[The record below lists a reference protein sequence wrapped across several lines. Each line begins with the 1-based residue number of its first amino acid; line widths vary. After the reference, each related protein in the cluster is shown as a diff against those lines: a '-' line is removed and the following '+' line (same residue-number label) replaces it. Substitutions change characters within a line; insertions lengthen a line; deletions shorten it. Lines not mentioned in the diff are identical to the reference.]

1 MKLYCIIALSL
12 LLRPETATAQQEES
26 ITLSLQQAIE
36 IAQEN
41 SPEAQAARHTY
52 RAAYWNYRFFRANYL
67 PSVTLTSSPTL
78 NREINKITQPD
89 GTNQFIQQDQLST
102 DLSLKINQNIWFTG
116 GSLFVKS
123 TTQRIDEFE
132 DNHTAYNTQPIVI
145 GYEQQL
151 FGYNSLKWDHRI
163 EPLRYREARKAY
175 AEALELV
182 ASETSTLF
190 FNLATAQTNL
200 DIAAYNYASADT
212 LYRYAEGRY
221 NIGTITENEMLQLE
235 INKLTEETNMMN
247 ARIEVE
253 DQMQTLRSFLGINRE
268 INLRVIP
275 EDSIPQLE
283 IPLQKALQLAFKN
296 SPDPDTYKRK
306 QLESRSALASA
317 KANAGLK
324 ADLYVQFGLSQTGNK
339 FADSYRNP
347 MNQQYASIGISLPI
361 LDWGRGKGRV
371 RVARS
376 NVDLVDTIAEVKNDK
391 FMEYVD
397 VEGLVQPILTIK
409 VNTREAGSVDRIV
422 GEEGNMMK
430 QGDTLLILTN
440 PDLIRSIEDQRD
452 EWEKQRITYKE
463 KEIEMEQKSLT
474 LKQQTLQAQYEM
486 ERLRKSFGLDKE
498 EFKMGI
504 KSKAELQVSED
515 EYKYKLKNTALQME
529 SLKHDSSVT
538 LIRKEL
544 LKNDLERESKK
555 LKRAEERLEDL
566 IIKAPIG
573 GQLSFVKV
581 TPGQQVAS
589 GESIAEIKVLDQ
601 YKIHTS
607 LSEYYIDRITTGLPA
622 TVNYQGKRY
631 PLRITKVVPE
641 VKDRM
646 FDVDLVFTGEMPE
659 NVRVG
664 KSFRVQI
671 ELGQPEQAIVIPRGN
686 FYQSTG
692 GQWIYKIN
700 PSKTKAV
707 KVPLNIGRQNPL
719 QYEITEGLQPGEFVI
734 ITGYDTFGDAEE
746 LILK

>member
-1 MKLYCIIALSL
+1 MKLYCITALSL
-12 LLRPETATAQQEES
+12 LLRPETAAAQQEELM
-26 ITLSLQQAIE
+26 TLSLQQAIE

-78 NREINKITQPD
+78 NREL
-89 GTNQFIQQDQLST
+89 LST

-132 DNHTAYNTQPIVI
+132 DNHTAYNTQPVVI

-151 FGYNSLKWDHRI
+151 FGYNSLKWDRRI
-163 EPLRYREARKAY
+163 EPLRYRD

-200 DIAAYNYASADT
+200 DIATYNYASADT

-268 INLRVIP
+268 INLRVVP
-275 EDSIPQLE
+275 EDSIPQFE
-283 IPLQKALQLAFKN
+283 ISLQKALQLAFKN

-376 NVDLVDTIAEVKNDK
+376 NVDLVDTQAEQ
-391 FMEYVD
+391 
-397 VEGLVQPILTIK
+397 G
-409 VNTREAGSVDRIV
+409 
-422 GEEGNMMK
+422 MK
-430 QGDTLLILTN
+430 DFELNVCKMVRQFN
-440 PDLIRSIEDQRD
+440 
-452 EWEKQRITYKE
+452 
-463 KEIEMEQKSLT
+463 
-474 LKQQTLQAQYEM
+474 LQAYRVAVAAKTDKTADRRHDVAR
-486 ERLRKSFGLDKE
+486 RLYILGKSTILDLNAAITEKDTARRNY
-498 EFKMGI
+498 I
-504 KSKAELQVSED
+504 
-515 EYKYKLKNTALQME
+515 TALKTYW
-529 SLKHDSSVT
+529 SL
-538 LIRKEL
+538 
-544 LKNDLERESKK
+544 
-555 LKRAEERLEDL
+555 
-566 IIKAPIG
+566 
-573 GQLSFVKV
+573 
-581 TPGQQVAS
+581 
-589 GESIAEIKVLDQ
+589 
-601 YKIHTS
+601 
-607 LSEYYIDRITTGLPA
+607 YYGL
-622 TVNYQGKRY
+622 RS
-631 PLRITKVVPE
+631 
-641 VKDRM
+641 M
-646 FDVDLVFTGEMPE
+646 
-659 NVRVG
+659 
-664 KSFRVQI
+664 
-671 ELGQPEQAIVIPRGN
+671 
-686 FYQSTG
+686 
-692 GQWIYKIN
+692 
-700 PSKTKAV
+700 
-707 KVPLNIGRQNPL
+707 
-719 QYEITEGLQPGEFVI
+719 
-734 ITGYDTFGDAEE
+734 TGYDFLRKAE
-746 LILK
+746 ISCTIPKP